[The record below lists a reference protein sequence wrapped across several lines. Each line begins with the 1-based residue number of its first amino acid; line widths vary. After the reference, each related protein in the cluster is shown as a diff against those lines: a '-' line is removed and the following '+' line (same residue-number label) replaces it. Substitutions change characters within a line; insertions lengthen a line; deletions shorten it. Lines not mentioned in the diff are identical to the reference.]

1 MGIHGII
8 LELMW
13 YHGTYYGDT
22 VGNSEMVEWTST
34 EILKGGVP
42 VSDEFG

>member
-1 MGIHGII
+1 MGIHGTI

-22 VGNSEMVEWTST
+22 AGNEMVEWKST